1 MSEVRNIPRLRFPV
15 YLEEFK
21 KIKLGDISD
30 FISKGTTP
38 KKFINEGVN
47 YIKIESLLGLNI
59 QKDKCTF
66 ISEKTHLNELK
77 RSILEENDI
86 LFAIA
91 GATIGKIGIVTK
103 NILPANTN
111 QALSIIRLKDKSCI
125 PYVLQVLESK
135 TMKKYIV
142 QSISV
147 GAQPNLNLKQINDF
161 EFYSPSIS
169 EQQKIADFLTVVD
182 KRIELLKK
190 KKTLLET
197 YKKGVMK
204 KIFNQEIRFKD
215 DNGSDFPD
223 WEESSLGKVAQIT
236 TGNSNRSDSESFGEF
251 VFFDRSIDVR
261 MSSTYLLDT
270 EAIIV
275 AGEGSDFIP
284 RYFKGKF
291 GLHQRTYAVYD
302 FVDSYGKFLFYW
314 IYYFRYFFLKTS
326 VGSTVPS
333 LRMNSFIKFP
343 LSLPCKK
350 EQFKISQFLSSI
362 DTQIELLETQIDKS
376 NTWKKGL
383 LQKMFV

>member
-147 GAQPNLNLKQINDF
+147 GAQPNLNLKQIIDF

-215 DNGSDFPD
+215 DSGRDFPD
-223 WEESSLGKVAQIT
+223 WEEKRLTEVSKSISVKNHQIPSNNILSEGNIPVIDQGKDMVKGFSNQSEKTFRTDGVVVFGDHT
-236 TGNSNRSDSESFGEF
+236 TILKY
-251 VFFDRSIDVR
+251 IDF
-261 MSSTYLLDT
+261 
-270 EAIIV
+270 
-275 AGEGSDFIP
+275 DFIVGGDGVKLISSNTIEMK
-284 RYFKGKF
+284 Y
-291 GLHQRTYAVYD
+291 LYYNM
-302 FVDSYGKFLFYW
+302 
-314 IYYFRYFFLKTS
+314 IYNNVSSEGYKRHFSILKNIMIQI
-326 VGSTVPS
+326 P
-333 LRMNSFIKFP
+333 NQE
-343 LSLPCKK
+343 
-350 EQFKISQFLSSI
+350 EQVKISEFLSSI
-362 DTQIELLETQIDKS
+362 DDQIELLVSQIDKS
-376 NTWKKGL
+376 KTWKKGL